1 MTLQESADKFA
12 GAYADTVKKLFIET
26 FREGYG
32 AGYLAG
38 AAAVR
43 NESQNDNEDEGDFI
57 DLGLPSGTLWRED
70 FLSDE
75 DCENMRLAYN
85 EARNFSLPTEE
96 QCRELMSKCILVREK
111 NGITFRGKDNEEL
124 YLGFTDQA
132 KNPNGRTDACI
143 RFWVKGDV
151 DDDLKALCLQ
161 CSILLLPNAAGYHL
175 CRRFVGEKIA
185 VLTVKNKNKSK

>member
-1 MTLQESADKFA
+1 MTVNEKAEQYAKNCLEHIKKEIVD
-12 GAYADTVKKLFIET
+12 AYI
-26 FREGYG
+26 EGYCEG
-32 AGYLAG
+32 SY
-38 AAAVR
+38 
-43 NESQNDNEDEGDFI
+43 NEELKHAKNEEEDSDFI

-111 NGITFRGKDNEEL
+111 NGITFRGKDREEL
-124 YLGFTDQA
+124 YLEFTDQTNN
-132 KNPNGRTDACI
+132 KSGKTDAYV
-143 RFWVKGDV
+143 RFWVKSDV
-151 DDDLKALCLQ
+151 DEDLNALCLQ
-161 CSILLLPNAAGYHL
+161 FSILNPIEAGFHF
-175 CRRFVGEKIA
+175 CRRFVGEKLA

>member
-1 MTLQESADKFA
+1 MTVNEKAEQYAKNCLEHIKKEIVD
-12 GAYADTVKKLFIET
+12 AYI
-26 FREGYG
+26 EGYCEG
-32 AGYLAG
+32 SYDEELKHAK
-38 AAAVR
+38 
-43 NESQNDNEDEGDFI
+43 NEEDDSDFI
-57 DLGLPSGTLWRED
+57 DLGLPSGTLWRKD

-151 DDDLKALCLQ
+151 DDDLKAPCLQ

>member
-1 MTLQESADKFA
+1 MTVNEKAEQYAKNCLEHIKKEIVD
-12 GAYADTVKKLFIET
+12 AYI
-26 FREGYG
+26 EGYCEG
-32 AGYLAG
+32 SYDEELKHAK
-38 AAAVR
+38 
-43 NESQNDNEDEGDFI
+43 NEEDDSDFI

-151 DDDLKALCLQ
+151 DDDLKAPCLQ
-161 CSILLLPNAAGYHL
+161 CFILLLPNAAGYHL

>member
-57 DLGLPSGTLWRED
+57 DLGLPSETLWRED
-70 FLSDE
+70 FMFDE
-75 DCENMRLAYN
+75 DLDIMRLAYN
-85 EARNFSLPTEE
+85 EARNYSLPTEQ
-96 QCRELMSKCILVREK
+96 QCRELMSKCIAVREK
-111 NGITFRGKDNEEL
+111 NGITFRGKDREEL
-124 YLGFTDQA
+124 YLEFTDQTNN
-132 KNPNGRTDACI
+132 KSGKTDAYV
-143 RFWVKGDV
+143 RFWVKSDA
-151 DDDLKALCLQ
+151 DEDLNALCLQ
-161 CSILLLPNAAGYHL
+161 FSILNPIEAGFHF
-175 CRRFVGEKIA
+175 CRRFVGEKLA
-185 VLTVKNKNKSK
+185 VLTVKNKKKSK

>member
-1 MTLQESADKFA
+1 MTVDEKAKEFAAKFLDDIKEIIVD
-12 GAYADTVKKLFIET
+12 AYI
-26 FREGYG
+26 EGYCEG
-32 AGYLAG
+32 KYDAEEKRY
-38 AAAVR
+38 
-43 NESQNDNEDEGDFI
+43 ENEDEDDSDFI

-132 KNPNGRTDACI
+132 KKSNGRTDACI

-151 DDDLKALCLQ
+151 DNDLKAPCLQ

-185 VLTVKNKNKSK
+185 VLTVKNKNKSR

>member
-1 MTLQESADKFA
+1 MTVNEKAEQYAKNCLEHIKKEIVD
-12 GAYADTVKKLFIET
+12 AYI
-26 FREGYG
+26 EGYCEG
-32 AGYLAG
+32 SYDEELKHAK
-38 AAAVR
+38 
-43 NESQNDNEDEGDFI
+43 NEEDDSDFI

-151 DDDLKALCLQ
+151 DDDLKAPCLQ

>member
-1 MTLQESADKFA
+1 MTVNEKAEQYAKNCLEHIKKEIVD
-12 GAYADTVKKLFIET
+12 AYI
-26 FREGYG
+26 EGYCEG
-32 AGYLAG
+32 SYDEEQKHAK
-38 AAAVR
+38 
-43 NESQNDNEDEGDFI
+43 NEEDDSDFI

-151 DDDLKALCLQ
+151 DDDLKAPCLQ